1 MTTLARKLRLT
12 DYFALAFGT
21 MVGVGWLVLMDD
33 WLGRGGPLGAML
45 GFALG
50 GILLLPV
57 GYVYGQWV
65 QRLPDA
71 AGEAAYTAQVFP
83 PIVSYF
89 TGWMM
94 LLGYFIVCPW
104 EAVAVGKLAAYVFP
118 SLNSFELY
126 SVAGQPVFL
135 PRLLLG
141 VALTVFLALL
151 NYRGIRLSASFQSWT
166 TAMVLLLFVVLLGI
180 SATRGTSANFHPAFR
195 GTPFVSILLTLQI
208 VPYFMTGF
216 ESAPKVAEEAHPGFR
231 STEFFRAIVM
241 ALFVGAGFYVLAVAA
256 VAYIAPWQGL
266 LGKRFVTAIAYE
278 QALGARWPVRLIL
291 VMAMFGLFQCFNGNF
306 VASSRLLF
314 AYGRRRTIDPRFG
327 KVHAK
332 FLTPSVAVLGITA
345 GTLAGLFL
353 GDALLVPVTEVG
365 SMASAL
371 GWFAACLS
379 FWLVEKRISMRVVT
393 GLGIAVSLLLF
404 LMKVLPV
411 IPGHFS
417 RPEWIAFGIWVALGA
432 ALYRRKE
439 HQRSHPNV

>member
-1 MTTLARKLRLT
+1 
-12 DYFALAFGT
+12 
-21 MVGVGWLVLMDD
+21 
-33 WLGRGGPLGAML
+33 L

-83 PIVSYF
+83 PVVSYF

-94 LLGYFIVCPW
+94 LLAYFIVCPW
-104 EAVAVGKLAAYVFP
+104 EAVAVGKLAAYIFP

-126 SVAGQPVFL
+126 RVGGQPVFL

-141 VALTVFLALL
+141 IALTLFLAIL
-151 NYRGIRLSASFQSWT
+151 NYRGIRLSANFQNWT
-166 TAMVLLLFVVLLGI
+166 TTLVLLLFVALLGI
-180 SATRGTSANFHPAFR
+180 SALHGAPANFHPAFHA
-195 GTPFVSILLTLQI
+195 TPFISIVLTLQI

-216 ESAPKVAEEAHPGFR
+216 ESAPKVAEEAHLEFP
-231 STEFFRAIVM
+231 STGFFRAIAM
-241 ALFVGAGFYVLAVAA
+241 ALFVGAGFYVLAIAA
-256 VAYIAPWQGL
+256 VAYVAPWQGL
-266 LGKRFVTAIAYE
+266 LGKRFVTAIAFE

-291 VMAMFGLFQCFNGNF
+291 LMAMFGLFQCFNGNF

-314 AYGRRRTIDPRFG
+314 AYGRRRTIPPRFG
-327 KVHAK
+327 KVHEK
-332 FLTPSVAVLGITA
+332 FLTPSLAVAGITV
-345 GTLAGLFL
+345 GTLGGVLL

-371 GWFAACLS
+371 GWLAACVS
-379 FWLVEKRISMRVVT
+379 FWLVEKRISMRIVT
-393 GLGIAVSLLLF
+393 GLGIVVSLLLF

-417 RPEWIAFGIWVALGA
+417 RAEWIALGIWLGLGVAL
-432 ALYRRKE
+432 RT
-439 HQRSHPNV
+439 RS